1 MASLTQ
7 DRTKCSVIIPNPFTQ
22 WTARAGVA
30 ITIGQPIY
38 IVDSTGQW
46 ALADGSALATA
57 PAETYIASSTV
68 KAGEVLTGWGNNTSI
83 NLGADLDAASVGAP
97 IYVSNTTG
105 ELTLTTGESD
115 TKKVVARVRPA
126 HATWSVDRVAYIVFE
141 AGTAPG

>member
-22 WTARAGVA
+22 WTARAGGA

-38 IVDSTGQW
+38 IVAATGQW

-57 PAETYIASSTV
+57 PTETYIASATV
-68 KAGEVLTGWGNNTSI
+68 KAGDALTGWGNNTSI
-83 NLGADLDAASVGAP
+83 NLGADLDAADFGDP
-97 IYVSNTTG
+97 IYVSNTAG
-105 ELTLTTGESD
+105 ELTLVAAESD
-115 TKKVVARVRPA
+115 TEKVVARVRPA

-141 AGTAPG
+141 AGTAPA